1 MGRLSEYFRFLE
13 TDPKDLTEFKQSSVY
28 TTFNDNDTKIRR
40 EYRKS
45 KKQNKKDGNNNE
57 I

>member
-13 TDPKDLTEFKQSSVY
+13 VSPDELTDFKSKSAY

-40 EYRKS
+40 EFRSLKKIDDKKES
-45 KKQNKKDGNNNE
+45 K
-57 I
+57 

>member
-13 TDPKDLTEFKQSSVY
+13 TKPKNLTEFKQSSVY

-40 EYRKS
+40 EYRKL
-45 KKQNKKDGNNNE
+45 KKKNKDGNNN
-57 I
+57 

>member
-45 KKQNKKDGNNNE
+45 KKQNKKDGNNN
-57 I
+57 